1 MRMMVAWKT
10 IWSEDV
16 AKLHCCLSFTNQR
29 QERPITDGLVDIT
42 AADEDAFNSF
52 HFHIVAI
59 HAAMD
64 GRRKES
70 SRRKR
75 MLLVGSSWLAQAAVS
90 SVGVTAKVLL
100 PIWLTPTPTPIT
112 SSLSHN
118 LIIIIHSSSDAT
130 LLQIILLY
138 LSHNAL
144 SQTSQCSSPQPSWSV
159 LSSSCCHCLHF

>member
-1 MRMMVAWKT
+1 MMVMVEVEVEVDVD
-10 IWSEDV
+10 EDDGCMENY
-16 AKLHCCLSFTNQR
+16 LR

-64 GRRKES
+64 GRQKES

-90 SVGVTAKVLL
+90 SVRCR
-100 PIWLTPTPTPIT
+100 
-112 SSLSHN
+112 SLSHN

-159 LSSSCCHCLHF
+159 LSSKGKGEMLF